1 MTSGYGGW
9 GWCSAIITAPAT
21 LLLWGGV
28 VIAIILVVRSAV
40 RRPSEPPAPRLMAG
54 AMASWL
60 HRSPQRTRQRR
71 ILPPAD
77 VAARE
82 ALSAKLIHR
91 RHMIK
96 VPRRSSHG

>member
-40 RRPSEPPAPRLMAG
+40 RRPSEPPAPSPYGRRDGVVAAPVRRSEPDSDEFYRRLM
-54 AMASWL
+54 
-60 HRSPQRTRQRR
+60 
-71 ILPPAD
+71 
-77 VAARE
+77 
-82 ALSAKLIHR
+82 
-91 RHMIK
+91 
-96 VPRRSSHG
+96 